1 MSAPASHLPVGCYL
15 AFDFGLQRIGVA
27 VGESLVGSARGLC
40 TISAADNTSRFNSI
54 EKLIREWQPVRMV
67 VGLPLASD
75 GSEHDM
81 TARCRRFAN
90 QLHGRFALPVDLV
103 DERYTSVEAE
113 DELRQRGMAWKKRKP
128 LLDAGA
134 ARIILQSYF
143 DAIAPTL
150 SLANPTHAPQVPT

>member
-1 MSAPASHLPVGCYL
+1 MSAPASHLPIGCYL

-27 VGESLVGSARGLC
+27 VGESLVGSARALT
-40 TISAADNTSRFNSI
+40 TINAADNATRFSQI
-54 EKLIREWQPVRMV
+54 DKLIRAWQPVRLV
-67 VGLPLASD
+67 LGLPLATD
-75 GSEHDM
+75 GSEHEM
-81 TARCRRFAN
+81 SARCRRFAN

-113 DELRQRGMAWKKRKP
+113 DELRQRGMDWKKRKP

-143 DAIAPTL
+143 DAVAPVV
-150 SLANPTHAPQVPT
+150 APNPPSTDTD